1 MWPFSKERPPA
12 LDPRALMVPMRP
24 AKVGYGGYTA
34 EDRFHDF
41 RAVLCDGQATQ
52 EQCERVLFQIMEM
65 TGVHDPFIR
74 PEMDTALLNRLVG
87 RREIGLE
94 LLACL
99 TVTKQGVVSPTTQHT
114 DGGEP

>member
-1 MWPFSKERPPA
+1 MWPFTRKRRTG

-24 AKVGYGGYTA
+24 TKVGFGKYTT

-41 RAVLCDGQATQ
+41 RAVLCDGTATPD
-52 EQCERVLFQIMEM
+52 QCERVLFQILEM
-65 TGVHDPFIR
+65 TGVHDAYEQPDMNNDR
-74 PEMDTALLNRLVG
+74 LNRLVG
-87 RREIGLE
+87 RRSIGLE
-94 LLACL
+94 LLAYL